1 MIDYIKVASG
11 AVEEGALVEIW
22 NHETDREPGNLIESS
37 YLSSSSDSTKI
48 TLGNLP
54 PNTTIWITARDAAG
68 NRSGAISKVIPD

>member
-1 MIDYIKVASG
+1 MDYIKVSSG

-22 NHETDREPGNLIESS
+22 NHETDRDPANLIESS

-48 TLGNLP
+48 ILGNLP

-68 NRSGAISKVIPD
+68 NRSGAISKVIPE